1 MMATKDRQAPA
12 ERYAAPALDKG
23 LDILELLAAAPEPLT
38 QIEIARGLGRAP
50 NEIYRMLNVLVKRRF
65 VVATPDGDRYRLSLK
80 LLSLANAYP
89 PMQRMR
95 EISEP
100 IMRRVSWLTK
110 QSCHLAIWDDG
121 NIVVTAPIATPG
133 LWRWSL
139 RSGAHIGLY
148 NSGSGQALAA
158 FQNRRRREFMVE
170 SYRPVEGEAPMK
182 KAAFFSKLDQIRA
195 QGYLRE
201 ASTTMEGVVNMA
213 FPVLDAN
220 GDAMCTLTCP
230 YIRRIDSSN
239 PPGIE
244 AVFAAYRAAAAE
256 IGEQLRG

>member
-1 MMATKDRQAPA
+1 MTMKEGRPQAD
-12 ERYAAPALDKG
+12 RYAAPALDKG
-23 LDILELLAAAPEPLT
+23 LDILELLAATPEPLT
-38 QIEIARGLGRAP
+38 QIAIARRLGRAP
-50 NEIYRMLNVLVKRRF
+50 NEIYRMLHVLLKRRY
-65 VVATPDGDRYRLSLK
+65 VVATPGGDHYRLSLK

-89 PMQRMR
+89 PMRRLR
-95 EISEP
+95 EITEP
-100 IMRRVSWLTK
+100 IMQRVSWSTK
-110 QSCHLAIWDDG
+110 QSCHLAVWDDG
-121 NIVVTAPIATPG
+121 NVMVEAPIATPG

-148 NSGSGQALAA
+148 NSGSGQVLAA
-158 FQNRRRREFMVE
+158 FQSQSRRAFMVE
-170 SYRPVEGEAPMK
+170 SYRPVEGEAPMEQTV
-182 KAAFFSKLDQIRA
+182 FFAKLDQIRA
-195 QGYLRE
+195 RGYLRE

-230 YIRRIDSSN
+230 YIRRIDSSD

-244 AVFAAYRAAAAE
+244 AVFAAYRAAAEE

>member
-1 MMATKDRQAPA
+1 MTVKEKQAPT

-23 LDILELLAAAPEPLT
+23 LDILELLAVTPEPLT

-50 NEIYRMLNVLVKRRF
+50 NEIYRMLSVLLKRRF

-80 LLSLANAYP
+80 LLALANAYP

-100 IMRRVSWLTK
+100 IMRRVSWATK

-121 NIVVTAPIATPG
+121 NVVVVAPIATPG

-139 RSGAHIGLY
+139 RAGSHIGLY

-158 FQNRRRREFMVE
+158 FQNPQQREFMIE
-170 SYRPVEGEAPMK
+170 SHRPVDGEPVEERAVFL
-182 KAAFFSKLDQIRA
+182 AKLDRIQA

-201 ASTTMEGVVNMA
+201 PSTTLEGVINIA
-213 FPVLDAN
+213 FPILDMN
-220 GDAMCTLTCP
+220 GEAMCTLTCP

-239 PPGIE
+239 PPGVE
-244 AVFAAYRAAAAE
+244 EVFAAYRAAAEE